1 VEKRAVHR
9 EVTLRAAAEDHVVDH
24 VDVEPCDVGTN
35 GLELHDSTSPTSEAD
50 HATDAAKPLAACA
63 GAAADDVRHDRDPGH
78 RRARRGRDAARPLEA
93 DHLLPHLE
101 EALRYATTR
110 DERCLGAPAADT
122 LFPVLRHEA
131 FAGCTLVATGEVN
144 VFALRC
150 RNAQAASGRATIEVA
165 GAALT
170 AVLEIKMGGK
180 NMTLAQ
186 RVTGTLAGR
195 CP

>member
-1 VEKRAVHR
+1 MRPM
-9 EVTLRAAAEDHVVDH
+9 LRSRWRHALVLLPMTFAMTA
-24 VDVEPCDVGTN
+24 TQ
-35 GLELHDSTSPTSEAD
+35 
-50 HATDAAKPLAACA
+50 ATDAPAA
-63 GAAADDVRHDRDPGH
+63 VEMPPG
-78 RRARRGRDAARPLEA
+78 RWTLTTQT
-93 DHLLPHLE
+93 LLPHLE

-195 CP
+195 CPW